1 MVEQRHAEFRLLEE
15 KAHHALEYVA
25 TPKSA
30 PPFWV
35 LQLCAYPAFGDAHS
49 YTIFAEKDYARPLL
63 RHTHWK
69 RVYDRQRFLDPMM
82 GLREGWHTEP
92 TLAVNDV
99 TLAEPPFA
107 ALMKKGQQIHIP
119 LIGVETEFGLDGE
132 HFSLQ
137 MPNFWGGFRLNW
149 WGDGPPEWRELT
161 AWVHELEAFLSQAV
175 GESRC

>member
-1 MVEQRHAEFRLLEE
+1 MVEQRHAEFRILEE

-35 LQLCAYPAFGDAHS
+35 LQFCAYPAFGDAHS

-92 TLAVNDV
+92 TLAVSEV
-99 TLAEPPFA
+99 ALAEPSFA
-107 ALMKKGQQIHIP
+107 ALMQKRQQIQIP
-119 LIGVETEFGLDGE
+119 SNDIETYGITIDGWR
-132 HFSLQ
+132 FSLQ
-137 MPNFWGGFRLNW
+137 MSNFKAGFRLNW
-149 WGDGPPEWRELT
+149 WGDGPPEWQELTGWARELE
-161 AWVHELEAFLSQAV
+161 VFLSQAV
-175 GESRC
+175 GE